1 MKLELYSLFLNL
13 IAYIVV
19 LPYVLAMLNDQM
31 DSFEEVNP
39 KKLFHLASIWYCST
53 GRRAEYETTAC
64 VKLLVLLKHYTGK
77 KESV

>member
-19 LPYVLAMLNDQM
+19 LPYVLALLNDQM

-39 KKLFHLASIWYCST
+39 KKIIPSRKY
-53 GRRAEYETTAC
+53 
-64 VKLLVLLKHYTGK
+64 LVL
-77 KESV
+77 